1 MEQNRFEIEA
11 KRMRPALLRMAIRY
25 LEDSDEAEDAVQDVL
40 LKLWFLR
47 DRLDQY
53 RSVDALAI
61 VITKHLCINRLR
73 GIRIEKVDLEQGISI
88 GGGENPEM
96 KLVEE
101 ENMQEIL
108 EVIGTLPDLQQSIL
122 RMKHLEGFEVE
133 EIARLTGST
142 PVAVRTNLSR
152 ATPMFAWYE
161 GGMQGEPGMLQPD
174 GQKEV
179 AGGKKSEKV
188 PVVGKE
194 SFYQRIP
201 IAVWS
206 AGIAAM
212 MVIALGLGFI
222 FYSENQADGSGEWSC
237 YEGSYVEVGGKRISD
252 VKQIMPCIIETLEKA
267 ERVEKLAQERVEEIH
282 RSEKEIEEKELL
294 VSE

>member
-1 MEQNRFEIEA
+1 
-11 KRMRPALLRMAIRY
+11 MRPALLRMAIRY

-96 KLVEE
+96 KLVED
-101 ENMQEIL
+101 MQEIL

-152 ATPMFAWYE
+152 ARKRV
-161 GGMQGEPGMLQPD
+161 
-174 GQKEV
+174 KEQFMIH
-179 AGGKKSEKV
+179 SKV
-188 PVVGKE
+188 
-194 SFYQRIP
+194 
-201 IAVWS
+201 W
-206 AGIAAM
+206 
-212 MVIALGLGFI
+212 
-222 FYSENQADGSGEWSC
+222 N
-237 YEGSYVEVGGKRISD
+237 
-252 VKQIMPCIIETLEKA
+252 
-267 ERVEKLAQERVEEIH
+267 
-282 RSEKEIEEKELL
+282 
-294 VSE
+294 

>member
-1 MEQNRFEIEA
+1 
-11 KRMRPALLRMAIRY
+11 MRPALLRMAIRY
-25 LEDSDEAEDAVQDVL
+25 LENSDEAEDAVQDAL

-73 GIRIEKVDLEQGISI
+73 GTRIEKVDLEQGISI

-152 ATPMFAWYE
+152 A
-161 GGMQGEPGMLQPD
+161 
-174 GQKEV
+174 
-179 AGGKKSEKV
+179 
-188 PVVGKE
+188 
-194 SFYQRIP
+194 R
-201 IAVWS
+201 
-206 AGIAAM
+206 
-212 MVIALGLGFI
+212 
-222 FYSENQADGSGEWSC
+222 
-237 YEGSYVEVGGKRISD
+237 KR
-252 VKQIMPCIIETLEKA
+252 VN
-267 ERVEKLAQERVEEIH
+267 V
-282 RSEKEIEEKELL
+282 RSERKNRANLFFRKKKPKKTAYIIYKKRR
-294 VSE
+294 VSIPDTQSSLTLNLIP

>member
-11 KRMRPALLRMAIRY
+11 KRMRTALLRMAIRY

-47 DRLDQY
+47 DRLDLY

-152 ATPMFAWYE
+152 ARKRV
-161 GGMQGEPGMLQPD
+161 
-174 GQKEV
+174 KEQFMIH
-179 AGGKKSEKV
+179 SKV
-188 PVVGKE
+188 
-194 SFYQRIP
+194 
-201 IAVWS
+201 W
-206 AGIAAM
+206 
-212 MVIALGLGFI
+212 
-222 FYSENQADGSGEWSC
+222 N
-237 YEGSYVEVGGKRISD
+237 
-252 VKQIMPCIIETLEKA
+252 
-267 ERVEKLAQERVEEIH
+267 
-282 RSEKEIEEKELL
+282 
-294 VSE
+294 

>member
-1 MEQNRFEIEA
+1 
-11 KRMRPALLRMAIRY
+11 MRPALLRMAIRY
-25 LEDSDEAEDAVQDVL
+25 LENSDEAEDVVQDAM

-73 GIRIEKVDLEQGISI
+73 GIRIEKVDLEQGISM

-108 EVIGTLPDLQQSIL
+108 EVISTLPDLQQAVL

-152 ATPMFAWYE
+152 ARKKV
-161 GGMQGEPGMLQPD
+161 
-174 GQKEV
+174 KEQFMIHD
-179 AGGKKSEKV
+179 KV
-188 PVVGKE
+188 
-194 SFYQRIP
+194 
-201 IAVWS
+201 W
-206 AGIAAM
+206 
-212 MVIALGLGFI
+212 
-222 FYSENQADGSGEWSC
+222 N
-237 YEGSYVEVGGKRISD
+237 
-252 VKQIMPCIIETLEKA
+252 
-267 ERVEKLAQERVEEIH
+267 
-282 RSEKEIEEKELL
+282 
-294 VSE
+294 